1 MTIINCKERR
11 FIQLTVPQV
20 HGHGTHIISALW
32 RLHGRWHHSG
42 RSGCENDTSCNK
54 QEPRKAV
61 QESGSLSTQGV
72 IPSYQENYLN
82 SFQGHSPVTWGPPTE
97 CHLLTSPHWG
107 HVYSTHSFG
116 GQTTRKPQQLPLLGF
131 SISELCFQEVVCF
144 PSFFD
149 LLIFPNSKQPPTLGS
164 ELLES
169 NYS

>member
-1 MTIINCKERR
+1 MGMAPTSS
-11 FIQLTVPQV
+11 QLCEGFMAGDITVAGV
-20 HGHGTHIISALW
+20 RVRMIRHVT
-32 RLHGRWHHSG
+32 
-42 RSGCENDTSCNK
+42 NK
-54 QEPRKAV
+54 EPRKAV
-61 QESGSLSTQGV
+61 QESGSLSTQGI

-116 GQTTRKPQQLPLLGF
+116 GQTTRKPQQLPLPGF

-144 PSFFD
+144 PLFFD